1 MRYLQSYSKNLDMI
15 IANDV
20 SNGVFGSDVNQVT
33 IIDKQLNLH
42 KTQQL
47 PKLQRAEIIL
57 DKLNPSFTI
66 CKKNQPNF
74 S

>member
-33 IIDKQLNLH
+33 IIDKQHNLH

-57 DKLNPSFTI
+57 DNIKI
-66 CKKNQPNF
+66 
-74 S
+74 